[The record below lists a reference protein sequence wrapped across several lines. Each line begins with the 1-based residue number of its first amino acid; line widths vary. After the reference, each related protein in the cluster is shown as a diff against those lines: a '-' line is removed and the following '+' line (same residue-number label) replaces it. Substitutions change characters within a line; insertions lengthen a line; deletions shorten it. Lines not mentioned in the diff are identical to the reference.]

1 MRAETTTTMSTPE
14 PFPKGDVRRLLA
26 LALAIA
32 DEDRATLTTLSGR
45 TGHHKQ
51 TIQDDVE
58 KLRVQLGII
67 IEKDG
72 PVYRLASWG
81 PVIKQTGLRKF
92 LRGQFI

>member
-1 MRAETTTTMSTPE
+1 MPQPTTLMTKLE

-32 DEDRATLTTLSGR
+32 EDERATLTTLSAR

-58 KLRVQLGII
+58 KLRDQLGIA
-67 IEKDG
+67 IEKEG
-72 PVYRLASWG
+72 PVYRLVSWG

-92 LRGQFI
+92 LLGQLN

>member
-1 MRAETTTTMSTPE
+1 MQNPA

-32 DEDRATLTTLSGR
+32 EDDRATLTTLSAR

-58 KLRVQLGII
+58 KLREQLGLV

-72 PVYRLASWG
+72 PVYRLISWG
-81 PVIKQTGLRKF
+81 PVVKHAHLRKF
-92 LRGQFI
+92 LLGQFI

>member
-1 MRAETTTTMSTPE
+1 MTKLE

-32 DEDRATLTTLSGR
+32 EDERATLTTLSAR

-58 KLRVQLGII
+58 KLRDQLGIA
-67 IEKDG
+67 IEKEG
-72 PVYRLASWG
+72 PVYRLVSWG

-92 LRGQFI
+92 LLGQLI

>member
-1 MRAETTTTMSTPE
+1 MLKTTTHMTKPE

-32 DEDRATLTTLSGR
+32 DEERATLTTLSTR

-51 TIQDDVE
+51 TIQDDIE
-58 KLRVQLGII
+58 KLRDQLGIA

-72 PVYRLASWG
+72 PVYRLVSWG
-81 PVIKQTGLRKF
+81 PVIKQSGLRKF
-92 LRGQFI
+92 LLGQLI

>member
-1 MRAETTTTMSTPE
+1 MTKPE

-32 DEDRATLTTLSGR
+32 DEERATLTTLSTR

-51 TIQDDVE
+51 TIQDDIE
-58 KLRVQLGII
+58 KLRDQLGIA

-72 PVYRLASWG
+72 PVYRLVSWG
-81 PVIKQTGLRKF
+81 PVIKQSGLRKF
-92 LRGQFI
+92 LLGQLI

>member
-1 MRAETTTTMSTPE
+1 MTKLE

-32 DEDRATLTTLSGR
+32 EDERATLTTLSAR

-58 KLRVQLGII
+58 KLRDQLGIA

-72 PVYRLASWG
+72 PVYRLTSWG
-81 PVIKQTGLRKF
+81 PVIKQAGLRKF
-92 LRGQFI
+92 LLGQLN

>member
-1 MRAETTTTMSTPE
+1 MPQPTTLMTKLE

-32 DEDRATLTTLSGR
+32 EDERATLTTLSAR

-58 KLRVQLGII
+58 KLRDQLGIA
-67 IEKDG
+67 IEKEG
-72 PVYRLASWG
+72 PVYRLVSWG

-92 LRGQFI
+92 LLGQLI

>member
-1 MRAETTTTMSTPE
+1 MLKATTHMTKPE

-32 DEDRATLTTLSGR
+32 EEERATLTTLSAR

-51 TIQDDVE
+51 TIQDDIE
-58 KLRVQLGII
+58 KLRYQLGIA

-72 PVYRLASWG
+72 PVYRLVSWG
-81 PVIKQTGLRKF
+81 PVIKQSGLRKF
-92 LRGQFI
+92 LLGQLI

>member
-1 MRAETTTTMSTPE
+1 MHVKATTPMSNPE

-32 DEDRATLTTLSGR
+32 DEDRATLTTLSAR

-58 KLRVQLGII
+58 KLRDQLGIV

-72 PVYRLASWG
+72 PVYHLVSWG

-92 LRGQFI
+92 LIGQFI

>member
-1 MRAETTTTMSTPE
+1 MQNSV

-32 DEDRATLTTLSGR
+32 EDERATLTTLSAR

-51 TIQDDVE
+51 TIQDDIE
-58 KLRVQLGII
+58 KLREQLGLV

-72 PVYRLASWG
+72 PVYRLISWG
-81 PVIKQTGLRKF
+81 PVVKHTNLRKF
-92 LRGQFI
+92 LLGQFI

>member
-1 MRAETTTTMSTPE
+1 MTKLE

-32 DEDRATLTTLSGR
+32 EDERATLTTLSAR

-58 KLRVQLGII
+58 KLRDQLGIA
-67 IEKDG
+67 IEKEG
-72 PVYRLASWG
+72 PVYRLVSWG

-92 LRGQFI
+92 LLGQLN